1 MKGAVPVAE
10 IERTSAPGRGV
21 RHPGPSLLV
30 VAIVFVALF
39 AGSLA
44 VTAVMTG
51 GEHFP
56 SPFEPPAAARAFF
69 AAHADAVRLGAFLQF
84 GAAVPLAIF
93 AATASSRLR
102 FLGIEAAGATIAL
115 VGGTLASAMAAL
127 SALVQWALAQPGV
140 EDGTRTLHLLAFA
153 AGGPG
158 FVVPFGLLV
167 AGIALTGGFS
177 RKLPRWLMWS
187 GLGVA
192 ATAELSSLGIA
203 LSPALLL
210 LPLARFAGF
219 AWMIAA
225 GAALP
230 STRQKGLSRP

>member
-1 MKGAVPVAE
+1 
-10 IERTSAPGRGV
+10 V
-21 RHPGPSLLV
+21 RHAGPSLV
-30 VAIVFVALF
+30 AVAIVFVALF
-39 AGSLA
+39 VGSLV

-56 SPFEPPAAARAFF
+56 SPFEPAATARAFF

-84 GAAVPLAIF
+84 GAAAPLAIF
-93 AATASSRLR
+93 TATASSRLR

-140 EDGTRTLHLLAFA
+140 EEGTRTLHLLAFG

-167 AGIALTGGFS
+167 AGIALTGGLS
-177 RKLPRWLMWS
+177 RKLPRWLMWF

-192 ATAELSSLGIA
+192 AAAELSSLGIA
-203 LSPALLL
+203 FSPALLL
-210 LPLARFAGF
+210 LPLARFTGF

-225 GAALP
+225 GATLPATRGGRALRSP
-230 STRQKGLSRP
+230 APPARSAFEDARAT